1 MKDMLI
7 AFIICL
13 VLGSIW
19 NGIQSESGS
28 APQATN
34 SGGAINADSPVIE
47 TTDASFKDDVLSA
60 QEPVLVDFYA
70 TWCGPCKELSPTIDA
85 VAEKYKGK
93 VKFARVDV
101 DKNPKI
107 TTKYGVEA
115 MPTLKIFK
123 NGAVV
128 DQSVGC
134 IPKEALVALLDKSV
148 GEAQPQ

>member
-1 MKDMLI
+1 MKEMLI

-19 NGIQSESGS
+19 NGIQSESS
-28 APQATN
+28 TAPQSAAGTVS
-34 SGGAINADSPVIE
+34 SGPSSVIE
-47 TTDASFKDDVLSA
+47 TTDATFKDDVLSA

-85 VAEKYKGK
+85 MSEKYKGK

-101 DKNPKI
+101 DKNREV
-107 TTKYGVEA
+107 TNKYGVEA
-115 MPTLKIFK
+115 MPTLKVFK

-128 DQSVGC
+128 DQSVGL
-134 IPKEALVALLDKSV
+134 IPQEALVALLDKSI
-148 GEAQPQ
+148 GGTAAH